1 MERNYPVFYITEK
14 ARKSVASGHPWVYT
28 EEITNIEGD
37 YVNGDIVDVRTSKGK
52 YLGSGFVNMNSKIGI
67 RIISRNAN
75 DTFDDSFFKRRV
87 QYAIDYRKTVQHGD
101 LNSCRLIFGEA
112 DFFPG
117 MTVDKFNN
125 LLVTQV
131 MCLGIEQRKEL
142 IYNALIE
149 CLNEAGFPVEGIYE
163 RNDVAL
169 REKEGLKQYKGWYFR
184 NNENLQPV
192 TTINE
197 NGILYEVDVEN
208 GQKTGYFLDQRVN
221 RALVGNISLD
231 KTVLECFTHTG
242 SFGLNAAKGGAKKVV
257 SVDISAL
264 AIEQAKKNAEMNKL
278 DHIVEYRCANVFD
291 LLDEELK
298 TRNTKYDLIILDPPA
313 FTKSKKTVHNAT
325 EGYFEINYKAM
336 KLLPR
341 GGYLATCSCSHFMKD
356 SLFKQMIHDAAT
368 KANVQLRQ
376 ISVTQQGPDHPILW
390 NVPETDY
397 LKFYIFQIV

>member
-1 MERNYPVFYITEK
+1 MERNYSVFYISEK
-14 ARKSVASGHPWVYT
+14 ARKSVVSGHPWIYT
-28 EEITNIEGD
+28 EEITSIEGE
-37 YVNGDIVDVRTSKGK
+37 YTNGDIVDVRSSKGK
-52 YLGSGFVNMNSKIGI
+52 YVGSGFVNTNSKIGI
-67 RIISRNAN
+67 RLISRNAN
-75 DTFDDSFFKRRV
+75 DVFNEAFFKRRI
-87 QYAIDYRKTVQHGD
+87 QYALDYRKTVQHGNID
-101 LNSCRLIFGEA
+101 SCRLIFGEA

-117 MTVDKFNN
+117 LTVDKFNN
-125 LLVTQV
+125 ILVTQI
-131 MCLGIEQRKEL
+131 MCLGMELRKDM
-142 IYNALIE
+142 IFKALLE
-149 CLNEAGFPVEGIYE
+149 VLEASGNPIDGIFE

-169 REKEGLKQYKGWYFR
+169 RDKEGLTQNKGWYYR
-184 NNENLQPV
+184 KDESISPL
-192 TTINE
+192 TIINE
-197 NGILYEVDVEN
+197 NDILYEVDVEN
-208 GQKTGYFLDQRVN
+208 GQKTGYFLDQRLN

-264 AIEQAKKNAEMNKL
+264 AIEQAKNNAAMNHL
-278 DHIVEYRCANVFD
+278 DAIVEYRCMNVFD
-291 LLDEELK
+291 LLDEELQH
-298 TRNTKYDLIILDPPA
+298 RSNNYDLIILDPPA

-356 SLFKQMIHDAAT
+356 SLFKQMIHEAAE